1 MTGDGM
7 MTALSTIG
15 LGLAGALAALLLLMT
30 LLPFLRVAHGAV
42 RSCDFPRLQICGLAL
57 ALAPVLYAFLP
68 SPWGLALAALM
79 LVAAAIQAAHVI
91 RFTPLWRRQSL
102 RPEHEDPQ
110 AQVSLLAA
118 NVKLSNRAY
127 DRLITLVQEEAPDI
141 VMAIEVDA
149 DWTRALAALH
159 PDYPHRIIHPLD
171 NGYGMALFSRLA
183 IAEQEL
189 RELLVEKVPSIR
201 ATIRLR
207 NDALFRLY
215 VVHPEPPV
223 PSHDTEGRD
232 AEIGMIGI
240 ETAEDELP
248 SVVAGDLNDVA
259 WSLTTRRFQRL
270 SGLLDPRVGRGFYN
284 SFDARYPILRW
295 PLDHLFHDPR
305 FRLVEMRRLPDI
317 GSDHFPM
324 LFRLQLSP
332 IPAGE
337 TPEEARAED
346 LAEVREMAAKEAAS
360 DREAVGSDWED
371 ETS

>member
-1 MTGDGM
+1 M
-7 MTALSTIG
+7 MTAVSTLG
-15 LGLAGALAALLLLMT
+15 LGLALALAVLLALMT

-42 RSCDFPRLQICGLAL
+42 RSCDFPRLQICGIAL
-57 ALAPVLYAFLP
+57 ALAPILYAFLP
-68 SPWGLALAALM
+68 IPWGAILGAGMLM
-79 LVAAAIQAAHVI
+79 AAAIQAAHVI

-102 RPEHEDPQ
+102 RPEQEDPQ

-127 DRLITLVQEEAPDI
+127 SRLIELVRAEAPDI
-141 VMAIEVDA
+141 LMAIEVDA
-149 DWTRALAALH
+149 DWTRALEPLH
-159 PDYPHRIIHPLD
+159 PLFPHRVVHPLD
-171 NGYGMALFSRLA
+171 NGYGMALFSRLP
-183 IAEQEL
+183 IEGHEL

-201 ATIRLR
+201 AKVRLR
-207 NDALFRLY
+207 NDTLFRLY

-232 AEIGMIGI
+232 AEIGMVGI
-240 ETAEDELP
+240 EASKDELP
-248 SVVAGDLNDVA
+248 CVVAGDLNDVA

-284 SFDARYPILRW
+284 SFDARYPLLRW

-305 FRLVEMRRLPDI
+305 FRLIEMRRLPDI

-332 IPAGE
+332 LPRGE
-337 TPEEARAED
+337 EPDAATPEDRAEI
-346 LAEVREMAAKEAAS
+346 REMAAKEAAS

-371 ETS
+371 ERS

>member
-1 MTGDGM
+1 M

-15 LGLAGALAALLLLMT
+15 LGLAVALAVLLLLMT
-30 LLPFLRVAHGAV
+30 LLPLLRVAHGAV
-42 RSCDFPRLQICGLAL
+42 RSCDFPRLQICGIAL
-57 ALAPVLYAFLP
+57 ALAPILYAFLP
-68 SPWGLALAALM
+68 IPWGTALGAVM
-79 LVAAAIQAAHVI
+79 LLVAAIQAGHVI

-102 RPEHEDPQ
+102 RPEQPDPQ

-127 DRLITLVQEEAPDI
+127 DRLIARVQDEAPDI
-141 VMAIEVDA
+141 LMAIEVDA
-149 DWTRALAALH
+149 DWTRALEPLH
-159 PDYPHRIIHPLD
+159 ADFPHRIEHPLD
-171 NGYGMALFSRLA
+171 NGYGMALFSRLP
-183 IAEQEL
+183 IEGHEL

-201 ATIRLR
+201 ARIRLR
-207 NDALFRLY
+207 NGAVFRLH

-223 PSHDTEGRD
+223 PSHDSEGRD
-232 AEIGMIGI
+232 AELGLVGI
-240 ETAEDELP
+240 EASKDDLP
-248 SVVAGDLNDVA
+248 CVVAGDLNDVA

-270 SGLLDPRVGRGFYN
+270 SGLMDPRVGRGFYN

-332 IPAGE
+332 VPAGE
-337 TPEEARAED
+337 TPQDARAED
-346 LAEVREMAAKEAAS
+346 HAEIRDMAAKEAAK

-371 ETS
+371 EKS

>member
-1 MTGDGM
+1 MQAM
-7 MTALSTIG
+7 MTWVSLLGT
-15 LGLAGALAALLLLMT
+15 GLALALAALLVLMT

-42 RSCDFPRLQICGLAL
+42 RSCDFPRLQICGIAL
-57 ALAPVLYAFLP
+57 ALAPILYAFLP
-68 SPWGLALAALM
+68 IPWGAALGVLM
-79 LVAAAIQAAHVI
+79 LLVAAIQTGHVI

-102 RPEHEDPQ
+102 RPDQPDPQ

-118 NVKLSNRAY
+118 NVKLSNRGY
-127 DRLITLVQEEAPDI
+127 DRLIALVQGEAPDI
-141 VMAIEVDA
+141 LMAIEVDA
-149 DWTRALAALH
+149 DWTRALEPLH
-159 PDYPHRIIHPLD
+159 ADFPHRIVHPLD
-171 NGYGMALFSRLA
+171 NGYGMALYSRLA
-183 IAEQEL
+183 VEAQEL

-201 ATIRLR
+201 ARIRLR
-207 NDALFRLY
+207 NGEAFRLH

-223 PSHDTEGRD
+223 PSHDSEGRD
-232 AEIGMIGI
+232 AELGLVGI
-240 ETAEDELP
+240 EAAQDELP
-248 SVVAGDLNDVA
+248 CVVAGDLNDVA

-284 SFDARYPILRW
+284 SFDARYRLLRW
-295 PLDHLFHDPR
+295 PLDHLFHDAR

-332 IPAGE
+332 LAAGE
-337 TPEEARAED
+337 MPEEARAED
-346 LAEVREMAAKEAAS
+346 LAEIREMAAKEAAS